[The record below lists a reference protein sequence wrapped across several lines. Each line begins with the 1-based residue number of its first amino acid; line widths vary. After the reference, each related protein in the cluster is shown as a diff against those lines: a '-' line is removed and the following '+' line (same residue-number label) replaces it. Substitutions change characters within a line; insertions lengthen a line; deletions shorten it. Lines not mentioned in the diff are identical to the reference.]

1 MTDNIYVL
9 FVYTQHFQHF
19 RYNQRV
25 NILFFGKMSAI
36 VKGKSVSKVLF
47 PCSDAHY
54 PTITIVIMSAEECK
68 ETIIASGMS

>member
-19 RYNQRV
+19 WYNQRV
-25 NILFFGKMSAI
+25 NILFFGKMSTI

-47 PCSDAHY
+47 PGFQTHDA
-54 PTITIVIMSAEECK
+54 TFQIVISSSNEGVEIFVMTK
-68 ETIIASGMS
+68 